1 MFSTSLFVV
10 QAAKK
15 DKATQKLVSRIAT
28 KDKAIKIMLEKA
40 QSQTNAITNMM
51 ETCVDGLE
59 DCSQGDAKVAAHPKG
74 VCV

>member
-1 MFSTSLFVV
+1 M
-10 QAAKK
+10 
-15 DKATQKLVSRIAT
+15 VSRIAT